1 MMIKPTYVVSMA
13 EIHDIHVACGVI
25 ILDGAPPRICKT
37 RQGAMI
43 DADGMPNI
51 TVGL

>member
-25 ILDGAPPRICKT
+25 ILEPRPVFAKLDKV
-37 RQGAMI
+37 Q
-43 DADGMPNI
+43 
-51 TVGL
+51 